1 MALKII
7 DTAASRAATA
17 ILFALW
23 AAARGLDPNTGEAV
37 NRDRSLLANANKAGM
52 GGGPQK
58 IEGDASVRVAFEN
71 MPAGAKAYMQHGGMF
86 KTGTVDWG
94 HAMPSSDPGGR

>member
-1 MALKII
+1 MFVEGPFKRQL
-7 DTAASRAATA
+7 
-17 ILFALW
+17 
-23 AAARGLDPNTGEAV
+23 PH
-37 NRDRSLLANANKAGM
+37 RDLLANARNSGVAGT
-52 GGGPQK
+52 QK